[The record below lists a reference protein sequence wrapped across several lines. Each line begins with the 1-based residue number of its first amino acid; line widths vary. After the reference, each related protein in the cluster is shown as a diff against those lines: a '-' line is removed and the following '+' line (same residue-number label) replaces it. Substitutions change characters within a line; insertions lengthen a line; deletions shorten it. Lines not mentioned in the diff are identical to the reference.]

1 MIDISACDCK
11 ANLLRKKRKMRWKS
25 KDTKKV
31 LIGLGLVLLV
41 LFLVSRFYH
50 PKPKAAHKPSRP
62 KTTQKASAPVPVSRP
77 VSVPPPVRTF
87 PSLPK
92 MLPRELHPGAPK
104 IVFIIDDVGHT
115 MEFLDDFKRLGNRV
129 TYAILPFL
137 KNSAFFDRVSVDT
150 GAEVILHIPL
160 ESVNGTIPGPGLI
173 RTNMSNDYV
182 LDILDR
188 ELDLLPHCIGAN
200 NHMGSKG
207 SADPWLMEIILN
219 RLKKRNLIFLDSRTT
234 SQSVAPQI
242 AAMINLPILKRDVFL
257 DNDPNDLAAI
267 REQVKLLADIARKRG
282 YAIGIG
288 HYHGPTLR
296 ILNEEIP
303 RLQAE
308 GFDMVSLR
316 DLLRLR
322 KSQ

>member
-1 MIDISACDCK
+1 
-11 ANLLRKKRKMRWKS
+11 MRWK
-25 KDTKKV
+25 KRDTKRV
-31 LIGLGLVLLV
+31 LIGFGLVLLV
-41 LFLVSRFYH
+41 LFLTARFYH
-50 PKPKAAHKPSRP
+50 PKPKAAHKPSRA
-62 KTTQKASAPVPVSRP
+62 KAAQKVSTSASKPTSVSFPRP
-77 VSVPPPVRTF
+77 ARTF
-87 PSLPK
+87 PP
-92 MLPRELHPGAPK
+92 LPRPLPRKLRAGAPK

-115 MEFLDDFKRLGNRV
+115 MEYLDDFRRLGNRV

-137 KNSAFFDRVSVDT
+137 KNSAFFDRMSVDT

-207 SADPWLMEIILN
+207 TADLQLMEIILN
-219 RLKKRNLIFLDSRTT
+219 RLKQRNLIFLDSMTT
-234 SQSVAPQI
+234 DQSVARQI
-242 AAMINLPILKRDVFL
+242 GSMINLPILKRDVFL
-257 DNDPNDLAAI
+257 DNDATNPAAI
-267 REQVKLLADIARKRG
+267 REQVKLLADVARKQG

-288 HYHGPTLR
+288 HYHAATLR
-296 ILNEEIP
+296 VLNEEIP
-303 RLQAE
+303 RLQSE

-316 DLLRLR
+316 DILRLR
-322 KSQ
+322 KSR

>member
-1 MIDISACDCK
+1 MARRRRRK
-11 ANLLRKKRKMRWKS
+11 RKKRKMRWKS

-31 LIGLGLVLLV
+31 LIGLGLVLVV
-41 LFLVSRFYH
+41 LFLISRFYH
-50 PKPKAAHKPSRP
+50 PKPKVAPKPSRP
-62 KTTQKASAPVPVSRP
+62 KTVQKAAAPVAKP
-77 VSVPPPVRTF
+77 VSVPPPARTF

-92 MLPRELHPGAPK
+92 PHSRELRAGAPK
-104 IVFIIDDVGHT
+104 IVFIIDDIGHT
-115 MEFLDDFKRLGNRV
+115 TEHLEDFKRLGNRV

-137 KNSAFFDRVSVDT
+137 KKSVFFDRMSAET

-160 ESVNGTIPGPGLI
+160 ESINGTIPGPGLI
-173 RTNMSNDYV
+173 RTNMTSDYV

-207 SADPWLMEIILN
+207 SADPWLMEIILK
-219 RLKKRNLIFLDSRTT
+219 RLKKRNMIFLDSRTT
-234 SQSVAPQI
+234 SLSVAPQI

-257 DNDPNDLAAI
+257 DNDPDDVAAI
-267 REQVKLLADIARKRG
+267 REQVRLLASIARKRG

-303 RLQAE
+303 RLESE
-308 GFDMVSLR
+308 GFQMVSLR
-316 DLLRLR
+316 DILRLR
-322 KSQ
+322 KSSN

>member
-1 MIDISACDCK
+1 
-11 ANLLRKKRKMRWKS
+11 MRWK
-25 KDTKKV
+25 KRDTKRI
-31 LIGLGLVLLV
+31 LIGLGLVLLAF
-41 LFLVSRFYH
+41 FLISRFYH
-50 PKPKAAHKPSRP
+50 PKPKAAHKPSRS
-62 KTTQKASAPVPVSRP
+62 KTAQKAPAAPVSKPVKVSLPRP
-77 VSVPPPVRTF
+77 VKTF
-87 PSLPK
+87 SPLPK
-92 MLPRELHPGAPK
+92 PVPREMRAGAPK

-115 MEFLDDFKRLGNRV
+115 MEYLEDFRRLGNRV

-137 KNSAFFDRVSVDT
+137 KNSAFFDRMSADT
-150 GAEVILHIPL
+150 GAEVILHMPL

-188 ELDLLPHCIGAN
+188 ELDLLPHCIGVN

-207 SADPWLMEIILN
+207 TADPWLMEIILN

-242 AAMINLPILKRDVFL
+242 GAMIGLPVLKRDVFL
-257 DNDPNDLAAI
+257 DNEPNDPAAI

-316 DLLRLR
+316 DILRLR

>member
-1 MIDISACDCK
+1 
-11 ANLLRKKRKMRWKS
+11 MRWK
-25 KDTKKV
+25 KQDTKRV
-31 LIGLGLVLLV
+31 LIGLGLVLGII
-41 LFLVSRFYH
+41 FLTARFYH
-50 PKPKAAHKPSRP
+50 PKPKTAPKPSRA
-62 KTTQKASAPVPVSRP
+62 KAAQKAAAPVSKHMNASIPRAAEP
-77 VSVPPPVRTF
+77 AMPRVRTF
-87 PSLPK
+87 PPLPK
-92 MLPRELHPGAPK
+92 PLPRVMRAGAPK

-115 MEFLDDFKRLGNRV
+115 MEYLDDFKRLGNRV

-137 KNSAFFDRVSVDT
+137 KNSAFFDRMSMDT

-160 ESVNGTIPGPGLI
+160 ESVNDTIPGPGLI

-219 RLKKRNLIFLDSRTT
+219 RLKQRNLIFLDSRTT
-234 SQSVAPQI
+234 SQSVSPQI
-242 AAMINLPILKRDVFL
+242 ASMIGLPILKRDVFL
-257 DNDPNDLAAI
+257 DNDPNDLTAI

-308 GFDMVSLR
+308 GFEMVSLR
-316 DLLRLR
+316 DILRLR
-322 KSQ
+322 KSGS